1 MSEEVVEMVEKPRI
15 TGDELRRMLLG
26 AYQAFSEQYQMI
38 NDLNVF
44 PVPDGDTGTNML
56 QTMTAVARR
65 LQPST
70 GLTIGEVGT
79 LAAESALLGARGNS
93 GVILSQLLRGI
104 GRGLVGKETATTTEM
119 GKAFQYGIL
128 YAYRSVAKPV
138 EGTILTVARAISKGA
153 YLSVRRREPFAQIL
167 QASLAAGKI
176 ELAHTPDLLPAL
188 KAAGVVDAGGM
199 GLLVFLEGCLAG
211 LTGEAR
217 PLDLP
222 AAPVQQKVMA
232 AASLAMQYPYCTE
245 LVVKG
250 KGWQEA
256 AVRKQLA
263 ALGDSLIVAGAG
275 DTLKIHLHTDR
286 PGLVIDAA
294 QAWGSLQQVKVD
306 NMAEQMQLGQ
316 TEEKT
321 GIGILAVAAGDG
333 LARIMTSLGADEI
346 VHGGQSMNPP
356 VEEFIRI
363 IENGRAAHYFILP
376 NNKNII
382 LAAGQVKKLLGDRVE
397 VLPTTNAAQGMAA
410 LVAFNKE
417 RSLAENRA
425 AMEARIAG
433 VHEAA
438 VSIAVRDSV
447 AGGLTV
453 RTGDYLGLSDGKIV
467 LVGQSCEQLLLDLV
481 KRERPKTAEL
491 LSLYYGCALTKV
503 EAEALAA
510 AVRAAHPALE
520 VEVYSGGQPHYPLL
534 LMFE

>member
-1 MSEEVVEMVEKPRI
+1 MGEVAQMAEKPRL

-26 AYQAFSEQYQMI
+26 AYQAFLEQYQLI

-65 LQPST
+65 LQPAT

-138 EGTILTVARAISKGA
+138 EGTILTVAKAISKGA
-153 YLSVRRREPFAQIL
+153 YFSVRRREPFAQIL
-167 QASLAAGKI
+167 KASLAAGRI
-176 ELAHTPDLLPAL
+176 ELANTPELLPAL

-217 PLDLP
+217 PVNLP
-222 AAPVQQKVMA
+222 SGPAPVRPMGA
-232 AASLAMQYPYCTE
+232 PLLTMQYPYCTE

-250 KGWQEA
+250 SGWREA
-256 AVRKQLA
+256 AVREQLA
-263 ALGDSLIVAGAG
+263 ALGESLIVAGAG
-275 DTLKIHLHTDR
+275 ELLKIHIHTDR

-306 NMAEQMQLGQ
+306 NMAEQLQL
-316 TEEKT
+316 TPAEEKT
-321 GIGILAVAAGDG
+321 GLGVLAVAAGDG

-356 VEEFIRI
+356 VEAFIRS
-363 IENGRAAHYFILP
+363 IEHGCAAQYLILP

-382 LAAGQVKKLLGDRVE
+382 LAAEQVKKLLGDRVE

-410 LVAFNKE
+410 LLAFNKD

-425 AMEARIAG
+425 AMEQRIAG

-438 VSIAVRDSV
+438 VSVAVRDSV
-447 AGGLTV
+447 VNGLAV
-453 RTGDYLGLSDGKIV
+453 RAGDYLGLADGKVV
-467 LVGQSCEQLLLDLV
+467 LVGSACEPLLLALI
-481 KRERPKTAEL
+481 KRELPSAAEL
-491 LSLYYGCALTKV
+491 ISLYYGSEL
-503 EAEALAA
+503 AEPVANQLADVVQAAYPALA
-510 AVRAAHPALE
+510 
-520 VEVYSGGQPHYPLL
+520 VEVYAGGQPHYPLL